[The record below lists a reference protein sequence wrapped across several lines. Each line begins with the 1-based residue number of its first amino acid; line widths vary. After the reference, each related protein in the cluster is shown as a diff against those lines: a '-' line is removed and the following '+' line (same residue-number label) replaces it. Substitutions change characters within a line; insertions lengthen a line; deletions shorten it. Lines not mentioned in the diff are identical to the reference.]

1 MYQEFVAEARA
12 DARTLVAVER
22 AGAHAVVTLDDPD
35 RLNPL
40 SGPLTVQL
48 HDTLAMLAGEP
59 ELRVVVLTG
68 RDPAFCAGGD
78 LRMMLETGRRMLEQS
93 PGGATDI
100 WRWIRGQFG
109 AIARL
114 ITRTDKAFIAAV
126 NGPAAG
132 VGLAFALACD
142 VLLLSERARIVP
154 AFGRIGLVPEVGN
167 SWFLTR
173 RLGYQRAFGMFAS
186 GEQLSGERAFE
197 LGLGNELV
205 EHERLLDAAIGW
217 CERIER
223 MPAHVIEMSKTLLR
237 QCADL
242 SWEQAIAMEE
252 FAEPMCFTAEAHRH
266 GVDELLTRSA

>member
-1 MYQEFVAEARA
+1 
-12 DARTLVAVER
+12 
-22 AGAHAVVTLDDPD
+22 
-35 RLNPL
+35 
-40 SGPLTVQL
+40 
-48 HDTLAMLAGEP
+48 
-59 ELRVVVLTG
+59 
-68 RDPAFCAGGD
+68 
-78 LRMMLETGRRMLEQS
+78 
-93 PGGATDI
+93 
-100 WRWIRGQFG
+100 
-109 AIARL
+109 
-114 ITRTDKAFIAAV
+114 
-126 NGPAAG
+126 
-132 VGLAFALACD
+132 
-142 VLLLSERARIVP
+142 
-154 AFGRIGLVPEVGN
+154 VPEVGN